1 MGRTVFGLFEKQ
13 APGQLIDR
21 NIKTT
26 GMEKTEED

>member
-1 MGRTVFGLFEKQ
+1 MARKVFGLFEKQ

>member
-1 MGRTVFGLFEKQ
+1 MGRTVSGLFEKQ

-21 NIKTT
+21 NIKTA